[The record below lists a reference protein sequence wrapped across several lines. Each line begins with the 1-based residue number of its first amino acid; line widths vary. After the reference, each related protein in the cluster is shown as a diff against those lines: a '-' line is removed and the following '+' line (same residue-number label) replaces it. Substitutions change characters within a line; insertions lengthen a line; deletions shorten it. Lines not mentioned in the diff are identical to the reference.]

1 MKEILE
7 EDNKNEEGLSGTS
20 LAESVI
26 DSENAEKDRFSIKQL
41 PGLLKKWWMI
51 PVYLFFAT
59 LLIIFISRGDEKDLY
74 KAHFKGENEVTIG
87 DVDYTL
93 LSKDDKDNYIGSFVS
108 TKLTALKEKK
118 IATMRS
124 YILYVSV
131 FYSIKG
137 LDGNLDY
144 VLDGKNSVYVKSS
157 LYDEA
162 KAYYDN
168 EDNFVSYK
176 MTGKSKKMEDLTDID
191 PAYVGKLKK
200 LLEDKEGKEVV
211 FDKAVITENYA
222 TRREIYGFYENGVFC
237 RAALEL
243 FRDEDNKLYITTMM
257 KEGKKEKSGKSIL
270 YGIRLPDE
278 LEGYFKE
285 KWN

>member
-51 PVYLFFAT
+51 PVYLFFTT
-59 LLIIFISRGDEKDLY
+59 LLIIFISKGDEKDLY

-124 YILYVSV
+124 YILYVSG
-131 FYSIKG
+131 FYSRKG

-176 MTGKSKKMEDLTDID
+176 MTGKSKKMEDLTEVGDE
-191 PAYVGKLKK
+191 YVKKLKE
-200 LLEDKEGKEVV
+200 LTTDENSEVSVFTKEL
-211 FDKAVITENYA
+211 ITENYA
-222 TRREIYGFYENGVFC
+222 TRREIYGFYDDGVFC
-237 RAALEL
+237 RAVMEL
-243 FRDEDNKLYITTMM
+243 FRDEDMNIYLTTEMIDGKTNKNGGSVL
-257 KEGKKEKSGKSIL
+257 K
-270 YGIRLPDE
+270 GIRLPDD
-278 LEGYFKE
+278 LQKIFIGI
-285 KWN
+285 W